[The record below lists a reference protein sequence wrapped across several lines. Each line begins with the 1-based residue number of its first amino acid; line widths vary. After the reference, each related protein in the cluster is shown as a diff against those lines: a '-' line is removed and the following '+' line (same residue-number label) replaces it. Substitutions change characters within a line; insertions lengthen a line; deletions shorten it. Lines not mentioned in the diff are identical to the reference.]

1 MTMNFRT
8 RTRTTSR
15 CAHENR
21 MRIEVAGMSRE
32 VCETCGKVSLA
43 FVDDTYSDWSDEGA
57 DEPSVET
64 SEATEAG

>member
-8 RTRTTSR
+8 RTRATSR
-15 CAHENR
+15 CTHESR

-43 FVDDTYSDWSDEGA
+43 FVDDTYRDWSEGESRVPSIEESEEPEA
-57 DEPSVET
+57 D
-64 SEATEAG
+64 